1 MIVSPVFLGKE
12 FFPSVQGIS
21 SFSFCSG
28 NLQFF
33 LLFRESPVFPSVQ
46 GISCFSFC
54 SGNLQF
60 FLLFRES
67 PVFPSVQGISSFSF
81 YSGNLQFFLLFRESP
96 VFPRLHSDTNF
107 PGHTAKPST
116 VSKFVKKTQSQL
128 HTVAAYT
135 GRRYHHLPL
144 QVVVC
149 LVCGNNID
157 QLLGRWAVEMWGL

>member
-1 MIVSPVFLGKE
+1 MMSGVPHEICWAFNKLWNNKFHYKAASCWYFYWVNNDCESCVLGE
-12 FFPSVQGIS
+12 RI
-21 SFSFCSG
+21 
-28 NLQFF
+28 
-33 LLFRESPVFPSVQ
+33 
-46 GISCFSFC
+46 FSFC